1 MFRQVSWL
9 TAPDRA
15 FPVFPVASCG
25 VQHRLQLRDSK
36 GLTPFSLLSSAGQ
49 KHLDMYLVKF
59 KTFLAEPGSNV
70 KRNGTGCTQFRL
82 PNSHLR
88 SVNQFEPGPVAAE
101 TWFQMENYCWSMLM
115 VLSGQNHR

>member
-15 FPVFPVASCG
+15 FPVLPVASCG

-36 GLTPFSLLSSAGQ
+36 GLSPFSLLSSAGQ

-59 KTFLAEPGSNV
+59 KTFLADHPAKV
-70 KRNGTGCTQFRL
+70 KRIVGVRREAIGKG
-82 PNSHLR
+82 S
-88 SVNQFEPGPVAAE
+88 EPASLHGGLTHADFFA
-101 TWFQMENYCWSMLM
+101 
-115 VLSGQNHR
+115 